1 MSLSVKIG
9 NALLRI
15 MEATGS
21 YRPIPEAEKRVVPRE
36 PAPFVGDIPRQAG
49 TEHNQYREEYQAP
62 PEPEE
67 VRDLLYTPRG
77 MGWAGGTLRERY
89 SLQKPVLADLVSPP
103 FPRAKSSIPRGTVVQ
118 TQFPNTYG
126 DWVGEYLMTLTNAP
140 PVRPPLLVP
149 SHLMERSYVRRDL
162 AILGLETMVVE
173 RPVLVHEALVLP
185 KRHYLWY
192 FTADQVAAYRRA
204 FRIDPPRPRPGSILY
219 LSRQGEKSEF
229 KNERAY
235 PSETTAEIMAGLGA
249 KVVLARETSHEQ
261 YAALAA
267 EAETVVADHG
277 AAISN
282 LLFWDATTLIELY
295 TEDWWTPYFIFL
307 ARAAG
312 VENHA
317 LIRVDGLD
325 REGLRRRLVEHLPR
339 H

>member
-1 MSLSVKIG
+1 M
-9 NALLRI
+9 
-15 MEATGS
+15 
-21 YRPIPEAEKRVVPRE
+21 
-36 PAPFVGDIPRQAG
+36 
-49 TEHNQYREEYQAP
+49 
-62 PEPEE
+62 
-67 VRDLLYTPRG
+67 
-77 MGWAGGTLRERY
+77 
-89 SLQKPVLADLVSPP
+89 
-103 FPRAKSSIPRGTVVQ
+103 
-118 TQFPNTYG
+118 
-126 DWVGEYLMTLTNAP
+126 
-140 PVRPPLLVP
+140 
-149 SHLMERSYVRRDL
+149 
-162 AILGLETMVVE
+162 
-173 RPVLVHEALVLP
+173 
-185 KRHYLWY
+185 
-192 FTADQVAAYRRA
+192 
-204 FRIDPPRPRPGSILY
+204 Y

>member
-219 LSRQGEKSEF
+219 LSRQGREERVQ
-229 KNERAY
+229 ERAGL
-235 PSETTAEIMAGLGA
+235 PERDDGRDHGRTRCQDRPGPRDVPGAVRGLGGGGRDRRGRPRLGHLQPPVLGHPECDRTFLRR
-249 KVVLARETSHEQ
+249 VVEQ
-261 YAALAA
+261 
-267 EAETVVADHG
+267 
-277 AAISN
+277 
-282 LLFWDATTLIELY
+282 LFPL
-295 TEDWWTPYFIFL
+295 P
-307 ARAAG
+307 
-312 VENHA
+312 
-317 LIRVDGLD
+317 
-325 REGLRRRLVEHLPR
+325 REGCGRRELCDDPR
-339 H
+339 G